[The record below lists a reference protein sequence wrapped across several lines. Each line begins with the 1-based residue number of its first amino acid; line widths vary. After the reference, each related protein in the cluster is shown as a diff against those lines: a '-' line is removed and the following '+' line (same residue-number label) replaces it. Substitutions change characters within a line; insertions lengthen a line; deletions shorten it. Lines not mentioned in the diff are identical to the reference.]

1 MSVVYDTYE
10 GQDKLSFEG
19 EGCLNGNDHL
29 KVFGVDG
36 KIILYWTL
44 NMLEAWTRLV

>member
-19 EGCLNGNDHL
+19 D
-29 KVFGVDG
+29 
-36 KIILYWTL
+36 
-44 NMLEAWTRLV
+44 AWTKTTIRKSLA